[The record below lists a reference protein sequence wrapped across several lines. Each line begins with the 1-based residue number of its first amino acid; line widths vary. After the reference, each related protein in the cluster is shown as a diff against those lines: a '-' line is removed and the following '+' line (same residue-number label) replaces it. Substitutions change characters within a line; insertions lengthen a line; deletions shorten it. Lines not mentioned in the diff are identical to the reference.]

1 MYRLLMN
8 DMTLQIIPCSTGSDY
23 AVARKI
29 SKDYVK
35 WLNMDLSFQDIE
47 NEFSD
52 FRSIYGPPRG
62 TYLLA
67 FQDKQAAG
75 GVGLREF
82 EADICEMKRLYVY
95 DDFKGKGIGTAL
107 CTDLIQ
113 VAKHMGYARM
123 RLDTIGRL
131 KAAIQLYEK
140 LGFNDIEPYRYNPDP
155 STRYME
161 LNLDRF

>member
-1 MYRLLMN
+1 MT
-8 DMTLQIIPCSTGSDY
+8 DMTLRIIPCSTDSDY
-23 AVARKI
+23 ALARKI
-29 SKDYVK
+29 SKDYVN

-52 FRSIYGPPRG
+52 FRSLYGPPRG

-67 FQDKQAAG
+67 LLDEQAAG

-95 DDFKGKGIGTAL
+95 DEFKGQGIGTAL
-107 CTDLIQ
+107 CTDLIH
-113 VAKHMGYARM
+113 VAQHMGYARM
-123 RLDTIGRL
+123 RLDTIARL
-131 KAAIQLYEK
+131 EAAIQLYENI
-140 LGFNDIEPYRYNPDP
+140 GFVDIEPYRYNPDP

-161 LNLDRF
+161 LNLDLFF